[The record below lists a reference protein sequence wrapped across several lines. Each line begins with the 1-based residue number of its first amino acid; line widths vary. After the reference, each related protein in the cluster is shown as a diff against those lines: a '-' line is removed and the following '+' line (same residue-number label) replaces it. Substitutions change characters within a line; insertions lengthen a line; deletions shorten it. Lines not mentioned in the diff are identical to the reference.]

1 VPSCAASSLIDV
13 RDLRLD
19 TAHTLAVQAGADDAA
34 LRSLPPVQY
43 VQCLIDGLCELSVQD
58 PLTGLANRRHFEQV
72 LEQEMDRVSRSGES
86 ALLLMMDIDHFKR
99 INDLHGHVVG
109 DTVLQSLAQTLRAC
123 VRPMDTLAR
132 YGGEEFAVVLPTCQT
147 AFGAMVAERIRRMV
161 AETPIRVSPTQE
173 LHITLSVGGAFAMPW
188 IRSTPQLWIERA
200 RPAALPREVRG
211 RNGVR
216 IEAPP
221 DSTVSAEEKACC
233 SAAPFRL
240 PSGEPPRLGCSQQR
254 LKKA

>member
-1 VPSCAASSLIDV
+1 
-13 RDLRLD
+13 
-19 TAHTLAVQAGADDAA
+19 VQAGADDAA

-188 IRSTPQLWIERA
+188 IRLHAPALDRA
-200 RPAALPREVRG
+200 RPTSSSTSRSPGAQWRAHRSATRQHRERRGKSLLFGGSFPSSVWGSLPASDAA
-211 RNGVR
+211 
-216 IEAPP
+216 
-221 DSTVSAEEKACC
+221 SSA
-233 SAAPFRL
+233 
-240 PSGEPPRLGCSQQR
+240 
-254 LKKA
+254 